1 MRQILIQ
8 RNQIGSMTM
17 RNYHRFTLLSIVI
30 FLLVSC
36 TVQLV
41 PDFDEKIYDS
51 VVAIGKQVD
60 SFFIT
65 VLDTKSDER
74 SYSQFAGDF
83 SSIEA
88 EIGSLLLQQESRSKN
103 EDMIDA
109 TSKTLKMWTD
119 NKAEFRKNDQFYSQ
133 DGKVNLHKTRFADA
147 FTAIAKGEK
156 FLQSTGG
163 VD

>member
-1 MRQILIQ
+1 
-8 RNQIGSMTM
+8 M
-17 RNYHRFTLLSIVI
+17 RNHHRFAFISVI
-30 FLLVSC
+30 LFSLISC

-41 PDFDEKIYDS
+41 PDFDEKIYNS
-51 VVAIGKQVD
+51 TVAIGKQVD
-60 SFFIT
+60 SFFIS
-65 VLDTKSDER
+65 VLDTKSDQR
-74 SYSQFAGDF
+74 FYSQFADDF

-88 EIGSLLLQQESRSKN
+88 EIGSLLLQQEARSKN

-109 TSKTLKMWTD
+109 TSRTLKMWTD
-119 NKAEFRKNDQFYSQ
+119 NKAAFQSDDLFYRND
-133 DGKVNLHKTRFADA
+133 GRVNLHKSRFADA

>member
-1 MRQILIQ
+1 
-8 RNQIGSMTM
+8 M
-17 RNYHRFTLLSIVI
+17 RNHRRFAIISVI
-30 FLLVSC
+30 LFSLVGC
-36 TVQLV
+36 TIQLV

-51 VVAIGKQVD
+51 TVAIGKQVD

-65 VLDTKSDER
+65 VLDTKSDQR
-74 SYSQFAGDF
+74 SYSQFADDF

-88 EIGSLLLQQESRSKN
+88 EIGSLLLQQEARSKN
-103 EDMIDA
+103 EDMVNA
-109 TSKTLKMWTD
+109 TALALEMWTD
-119 NKAEFRKNDQFYSQ
+119 DKAKFQKSDQFYGN
-133 DGKVNLHKTRFADA
+133 DEVVNLRKTRFAKA